1 MGTSG
6 VMKRD
11 DFVTFYLEEH
21 VTKKKKKKNQPTNE
35 NYKQLRVKK
44 KNVNKVERIK
54 WITEQVCIQDG
65 QISASCDSKIK
76 APVVRIP
83 RNWFSFCK
91 CLEIHTITML

>member
-54 WITEQVCIQDG
+54 
-65 QISASCDSKIK
+65 
-76 APVVRIP
+76 
-83 RNWFSFCK
+83 
-91 CLEIHTITML
+91 